1 MCVCGAGTFTLNYME
16 LRKISVGS
24 YSFGLGTTQI
34 GLAGLRRKGAPA
46 DVIARRE
53 RENAIADKQ
62 VRVCAAWKHPND
74 DSYPARCGCCA
85 HPPAADRRLP
95 C

>member
-1 MCVCGAGTFTLNYME
+1 MPAPVPGCFAAGTFTLNYME

-34 GLAGLRRKGAPA
+34 GLAGLRRKGAPT

-62 VRVCAAWKHPND
+62 VCGHSGGEAARGMH
-74 DSYPARCGCCA
+74 AR
-85 HPPAADRRLP
+85 
-95 C
+95 